1 MGGSEGIGTGSDTGS
16 ALNLA
21 GLLWRSARAHPQAP
35 ALALGARVV
44 ADYASLATRVQ
55 RLAAALCRRFGLQPG
70 ERIALFMANT
80 PQYVELLYAC
90 WHAGLVAVPINARLH
105 AKELRFIL
113 ADCGARLCFV
123 SADTAP
129 AAQQAV
135 AVNATAA
142 VNLNDVPEPAAC
154 LSALIDVASRDYQQL
169 LQAADDASCV
179 LHPPADIASTG
190 LRSLAWLF
198 YTSGTT
204 GRPKGVMLSHRN
216 LLAMTL
222 NYFSDVDAIA
232 PGDCL
237 LHAAPMSHGSGL
249 YIPPHVAQA
258 ALNVIPESGG
268 FEPEEIATLLRQ
280 HRGMTLFAAPTMLKR
295 LLTVADRLHLP
306 HLKTIVYGGGPMYL
320 ADAQQALALLGPRLV
335 QIYGQGES
343 PMTITAL
350 ARHWH
355 VDDGTPGHA
364 ARLASVGLAQT
375 GIALRIARV
384 EDEADVQSNTPA
396 GHVPDHAPDHASN
409 HGDGSIDEGL
419 PAGEIGEI
427 LVRGDTVMQGYW
439 NNPQATARTLR
450 HGWLHTGDVGVLD
463 AAGFLT
469 LKDRSKDVIISG
481 GSNIYPREVEEVLLM
496 HAEVL
501 EASVIGQ
508 PHAEWGEQVV
518 ACVVLRQDAGSQTQ
532 PQQRLQQE
540 LDALC
545 LAHIARFKRPKRYL
559 FLPAL
564 PKNMTGKV
572 LKTALR
578 AML

>member
-1 MGGSEGIGTGSDTGS
+1 
-16 ALNLA
+16 
-21 GLLWRSARAHPQAP
+21 
-35 ALALGARVV
+35 
-44 ADYASLATRVQ
+44 
-55 RLAAALCRRFGLQPG
+55 
-70 ERIALFMANT
+70 
-80 PQYVELLYAC
+80 
-90 WHAGLVAVPINARLH
+90 
-105 AKELRFIL
+105 
-113 ADCGARLCFV
+113 
-123 SADTAP
+123 
-129 AAQQAV
+129 
-135 AVNATAA
+135 
-142 VNLNDVPEPAAC
+142 
-154 LSALIDVASRDYQQL
+154 
-169 LQAADDASCV
+169 
-179 LHPPADIASTG
+179 
-190 LRSLAWLF
+190 
-198 YTSGTT
+198 
-204 GRPKGVMLSHRN
+204 
-216 LLAMTL
+216 
-222 NYFSDVDAIA
+222 
-232 PGDCL
+232 
-237 LHAAPMSHGSGL
+237 
-249 YIPPHVAQA
+249 
-258 ALNVIPESGG
+258 
-268 FEPEEIATLLRQ
+268 
-280 HRGMTLFAAPTMLKR
+280 MTLFAAPTMLKR

-375 GIALRIARV
+375 GVELRIARV
-384 EDEADVQSNTPA
+384 EDETEVPA
-396 GHVPDHAPDHASN
+396 
-409 HGDGSIDEGL
+409 SIDEAL

-450 HGWLHTGDVGVLD
+450 NGWLHTGDVGVLD

-518 ACVVLRQDAGSQTQ
+518 ACVVLRQDAGSQPQPQPQTQ
-532 PQQRLQQE
+532 TQLQQRLQQE

>member
-1 MGGSEGIGTGSDTGS
+1 MGGSEGSDTGG

-21 GLLWRSARAHPQAP
+21 GLLWRSARAHPQAS
-35 ALALGARVV
+35 ALALGTRVV

-135 AVNATAA
+135 AVNATAS
-142 VNLNDVPEPAAC
+142 VNLNDAPEPAAC

-179 LHPPADIASTG
+179 LLPPADIASTG

-268 FEPEEIATLLRQ
+268 FEPEEIASLLRR

-320 ADAQQALALLGPRLV
+320 ADAQQALAVLGPRLV

-355 VDDGTPGHA
+355 VDDGTPGYA

-375 GIALRIARV
+375 GIALRIAPV
-384 EDEADVQSNTPA
+384 DEEAEVQANTPQ
-396 GHVPDHAPDHASN
+396 DHAPNYGPNHAPNHAPN
-409 HGDGSIDEGL
+409 HGDASIAEAL

-481 GSNIYPREVEEVLLM
+481 GSNIYPREVEEVLLQ
-496 HAEVL
+496 HAGVL
-501 EASVIGQ
+501 EVSVIGQ

-518 ACVVLRQDAGSQTQ
+518 ACVVLRDGAQ
-532 PQQRLQQE
+532 PQQQLQQE
-540 LDALC
+540 LDGLC

-572 LKTALR
+572 LKTELR

>member
-1 MGGSEGIGTGSDTGS
+1 
-16 ALNLA
+16 
-21 GLLWRSARAHPQAP
+21 
-35 ALALGARVV
+35 
-44 ADYASLATRVQ
+44 
-55 RLAAALCRRFGLQPG
+55 
-70 ERIALFMANT
+70 
-80 PQYVELLYAC
+80 
-90 WHAGLVAVPINARLH
+90 
-105 AKELRFIL
+105 
-113 ADCGARLCFV
+113 
-123 SADTAP
+123 
-129 AAQQAV
+129 
-135 AVNATAA
+135 
-142 VNLNDVPEPAAC
+142 
-154 LSALIDVASRDYQQL
+154 
-169 LQAADDASCV
+169 
-179 LHPPADIASTG
+179 
-190 LRSLAWLF
+190 
-198 YTSGTT
+198 
-204 GRPKGVMLSHRN
+204 
-216 LLAMTL
+216 
-222 NYFSDVDAIA
+222 
-232 PGDCL
+232 
-237 LHAAPMSHGSGL
+237 
-249 YIPPHVAQA
+249 
-258 ALNVIPESGG
+258 
-268 FEPEEIATLLRQ
+268 
-280 HRGMTLFAAPTMLKR
+280 
-295 LLTVADRLHLP
+295 
-306 HLKTIVYGGGPMYL
+306 
-320 ADAQQALALLGPRLV
+320 LLGPRLV

-384 EDEADVQSNTPA
+384 EDEADLQSNTPS
-396 GHVPDHAPDHASN
+396 DHAPDHASN
-409 HGDGSIDEGL
+409 HRDGSIDEAL

-450 HGWLHTGDVGVLD
+450 NGWLHTGDVGVLD

-532 PQQRLQQE
+532 TQQRLQQE